1 MTDTNNNLSCSF
13 CGKLQNQV
21 KKLIAGPD
29 VYICDDCVNLCGNIL
44 HGEAVPVDATEA
56 PQTDIPTPRKIR
68 EFLDQFVIGQEAAK
82 MVVSVAVHNHYK
94 RLANPIIDEV
104 ELEKSNI
111 LLLGPTGSG
120 KTLMAQSIAK
130 LLDVPFAIADATSLT
145 EAGYVGDDVETI
157 ITRLLQAADGDVALC
172 ERGIIYLDEIDKK
185 AKKSENM
192 SVTRDV
198 SGEGVQQALLKIIE
212 GAEVRVPPQGGRK
225 HPNAEMLTINTKNIL
240 FIVGGAFVG
249 LDDIIDRR
257 INKNRSS
264 IGFGAAISNK
274 SADRDLRVGDRLHM
288 VEPEDVAR
296 YGIIPELIGRLPV
309 ITHLEELN
317 EAQLVQVLTEPKNA
331 IIKQYVKL
339 FGLEKV
345 ELEFSPD
352 ALQEVAKMAIER
364 KTGARGLRSVIEK
377 RLIRVQYELPEL
389 AVDGVNKIVVNKG
402 VIQGTDVPLQI
413 RPDNDSAPKTKGPKA
428 V

>member
-1 MTDTNNNLSCSF
+1 MTDTNINLGCSF
-13 CGKLQNQV
+13 CGKRQDQV

-29 VYICDDCVNLCGNIL
+29 VYICDSCVGLCSDIL
-44 HGEAVPVDATEA
+44 TGEAQPVEEENKPETG
-56 PQTDIPTPRKIR
+56 DIPTPRDINK
-68 EFLDQFVIGQEAAK
+68 FLDQYVIGQPDAK

-94 RLANPIIDEV
+94 RLANPVIDDV

-157 ITRLLQAADGDVALC
+157 ITRLLTAAEGDVAKA

-225 HPNAEMLTINTKNIL
+225 HPNAETITVNTKNIL

-249 LDDIIDRR
+249 LEDIIDGRL
-257 INKNRSS
+257 NKDKSS
-264 IGFGAAISNK
+264 IGFGATIKNK
-274 SADRDLRVGDRLHM
+274 DAKSSRRAGELLAS
-288 VEPEDVAR
+288 VEPDDITR
-296 YGIIPELIGRLPV
+296 FGLIPELVGRLPV
-309 ITHLEELN
+309 ITHLEELD
-317 EAQLVQVLTEPKNA
+317 ETQLVQVLTEPKNA
-331 IIKQYVKL
+331 IVKQYTKL
-339 FGLEKV
+339 FGLEKID
-345 ELEFSPD
+345 LEFSPE
-352 ALQEVAKMAIER
+352 ALEAIAKHAIER
-364 KTGARGLRSVIEK
+364 RTGARGLRSVIEK
-377 RLIRVQYELPEL
+377 RLISVQYELPEL
-389 AVDGVNKIVVNKG
+389 RTDGVKRIVVGKD
-402 VIQGTDVPLQI
+402 VITGRAKPDLI
-413 RPDNDSAPKTKGPKA
+413 RADQGPKA